1 MPSCAERGA
10 ANGLTHPCGGAGA
23 AAGSGRTLC
32 TGDAGQSVSALNAT
46 HRLGA
51 KRDAVSREDV
61 AIVLNHGVNF
71 GVCPSAFN
79 EFTAGRETIQS
90 DNSPGL
96 R

>member
-1 MPSCAERGA
+1 MGFIMPSCAERGA
-10 ANGLTHPCGGAGA
+10 ANSLTHPCDGAGA
-23 AAGSGRTLC
+23 AVGGGRTLC
-32 TGDAGQSVSALNAT
+32 PGDAGQSVSALNAT

-79 EFTAGRETIQS
+79 EFTAGRG
-90 DNSPGL
+90 NYPK
-96 R
+96 

>member
-10 ANGLTHPCGGAGA
+10 ANGLTHPCDGAGA
-23 AAGSGRTLC
+23 AAGGGWRRPGPVSR
-32 TGDAGQSVSALNAT
+32 DAGQSVSALNAT

-61 AIVLNHGVNF
+61 AIVLNYGVNF

-79 EFTAGRETIQS
+79 EFTAGR
-90 DNSPGL
+90 
-96 R
+96 